1 MRRELTVLAASAMLL
16 GSTLVC
22 QAMPGP
28 GEPPRSGREEP
39 PSREHFPESLARIL
53 ELSEAQKGQ
62 IQSILNEGREKDEA
76 QHQKESEPRRQLHS
90 AERAASFDE
99 QAVRSAAAALAGL
112 ETERIVSRA
121 KTHYRIDSVLT
132 ASQRSLAER
141 LRAERDEMPPPCG
154 CQEQRRG
161 REGGTEQERGHGRGD
176 EHERR

>member
-1 MRRELTVLAASAMLL
+1 MRRELTVLVASAMLL

-39 PSREHFPESLARIL
+39 LFREPFPASLARIL

-62 IQSILNEGREKDEA
+62 IQSILDEGREKDQA
-76 QHQKESEPRRQLHS
+76 QHQKESELRRQLHS
-90 AERAASFDE
+90 TERAASFDE

-121 KTHYRIDSVLT
+121 KTHYRINSVLT

-141 LRAERDEMPPPCG
+141 LLAERNEMPPPCG

-161 REGGTEQERGHGRGD
+161 HEGDAELERGHGGGD
-176 EHERR
+176 EHEWR